1 MRRSRTIRLTLLAA
15 STIALQACGE
25 DVDAT
30 DVVVSDLAA
39 CVERFG
45 APAQAEC
52 QQTLA
57 QAQARHAQ
65 TAPRYGSIEACRE
78 ATGGECEMR
87 PASLA
92 SDKALP
98 GAGVAGIAI
107 PVMAGVLISRMMADG
122 TGRMVSPLHAGRPPG
137 ECPPGQNPPPP
148 NCTPRGSNSSG
159 VRHFYSGTSYAG
171 TTPERRGA
179 AAFTPSPAM
188 ASNIASARAS
198 GATSVQRG
206 GFGAS
211 ARGYSASS

>member
-15 STIALQACGE
+15 SAMALQACGE
-25 DVDAT
+25 DLDAT

-45 APAQAEC
+45 ASAEAEC
-52 QQTLA
+52 RATMA
-57 QAQARHAQ
+57 DAQARHAA

-78 ATGGECEMR
+78 GTGGECQMA

-92 SDKALP
+92 SEKAVA
-98 GAGVAGIAI
+98 GGGVAGFAI

-137 ECPPGQNPPPP
+137 QCPPGQNPAPA
-148 NCTPRGSNSSG
+148 NCAPRGASG
-159 VRHFYSGTSYAG
+159 VRHYYSGSSYAG
-171 TTPERRGA
+171 SAPERRGA
-179 AAFTPSPAM
+179 AAFTPSATM
-188 ASNIASARAS
+188 AAGIASARAT
-198 GATSVQRG
+198 GATSVRRG

-211 ARGYSASS
+211 ARGYSSSS